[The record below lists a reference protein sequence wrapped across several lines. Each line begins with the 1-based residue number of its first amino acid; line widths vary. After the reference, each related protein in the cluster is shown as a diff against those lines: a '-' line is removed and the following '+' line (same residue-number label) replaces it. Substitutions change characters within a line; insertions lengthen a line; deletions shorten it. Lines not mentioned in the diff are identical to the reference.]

1 MLLFTE
7 VNANVNNKVDPM
19 TTITTHY
26 SGSLRTQ
33 AVHLKSG
40 NTIIT
45 DAPLDNN
52 GRGEAFS
59 PTDLVCSALS
69 SCMMTV
75 MGILAEREGVELT
88 GLASEV
94 VKVMDN
100 NPRKIKEIQ
109 ITFSHPRLVATDIQ
123 KEKLKRAALTCP
135 VALSLSESIKQTVQF
150 DF

>member
-1 MLLFTE
+1 
-7 VNANVNNKVDPM
+7 M
-19 TTITTHY
+19 TTIKTQY

-45 DAPLDNN
+45 DAPPDNN

-59 PTDLVCSALS
+59 PSDLVCSALS
-69 SCMMTV
+69 SCMMTI
-75 MGILAEREGVELT
+75 MGILAQREGVELT
-88 GLASEV
+88 GLTSDV
-94 VKVMDN
+94 VKIMDE

-109 ITFSHPRLVATDIQ
+109 ITFHHPHLAATDLQ

-135 VALSLSESIKQTVQF
+135 VALSLSESVKQTVQF
-150 DF
+150 NF